1 MQFTACSSPIRSI
14 LSWYT
19 DIENP
24 ESLQTMLADIFVGNC
39 GHFDETQWI
48 YTKMSNYGQIQKQYV
63 TYTVYLGRNLI
74 ICCNFKLCE
83 VMICLVILSDTHLA
97 CGPNFFQDFKLKTH
111 CD

>member
-48 YTKMSNYGQIQKQYV
+48 STKMSNYGHILQKYV
-63 TYTVYLGRNLI
+63 KYSIYLNRQLVTEYMKI
-74 ICCNFKLCE
+74 HLCCNCK
-83 VMICLVILSDTHLA
+83 
-97 CGPNFFQDFKLKTH
+97 
-111 CD
+111 